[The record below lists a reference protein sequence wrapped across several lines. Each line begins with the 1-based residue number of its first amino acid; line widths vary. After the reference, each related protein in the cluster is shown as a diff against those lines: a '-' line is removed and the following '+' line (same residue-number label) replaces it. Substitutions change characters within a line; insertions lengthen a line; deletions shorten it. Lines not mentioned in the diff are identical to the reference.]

1 MFLIVGMNTITI
13 TRMKSVKTEIYAPNM
28 NMFLET
34 WRDHAAAAVT
44 IHNIAN
50 LYSALLKEL
59 FVPFE

>member
-34 WRDHAAAAVT
+34 
-44 IHNIAN
+44 
-50 LYSALLKEL
+50 
-59 FVPFE
+59 